1 MTGSG
6 TASRRR
12 APLALA
18 LVVGLAVGLV
28 VAGCGRGGGP
38 KVAAEV
44 EGRSISAQRTE
55 QLASTLAKGDAM
67 RDEVEQGELSR
78 RGVNQVVLAYLIRL
92 TFLEHLAE
100 KMGVADAADSRE
112 RQAVTQLPADAFTAR
127 GWTANDLQAALKAT
141 RLSKALAQKVFPSP
155 GVSEKDLR
163 DYYEHHADEFRNYW
177 HAEARVAFFRAEDPA
192 RKLRQEVQ
200 GGQPFPAAAHA
211 LGAEQEGSLGEVTP
225 DAPLGPPIIAA
236 IAALRPGQ
244 VGDPVAAG
252 GGWFVVAVNQRVD
265 TPARSFEDAQPELR
279 KLQEDDRRQD
289 LFYEW
294 LGKQLARA
302 KVKVSRHYGRWN
314 PQTLEVM

>member
-1 MTGSG
+1 MTSSG
-6 TASRRR
+6 TAARRW
-12 APLALA
+12 APLAL
-18 LVVGLAVGLV
+18 GLAAALAAV
-28 VAGCGRGGGP
+28 GCGRGGGP

-44 EGRSISAQRTE
+44 EGRAISARRTE

-67 RDEVEQGELSR
+67 RDEVAQGELSQ
-78 RGVNQVVLAYLIRL
+78 RGVDQVVLAYLIRL

-100 KMGVADAADSRE
+100 KMGVADAADPRE
-112 RQAVTQLPADAFTAR
+112 GQAVAQLPADAFTAR

-177 HAEARVAFFRAEDPA
+177 HAEARVAFFKAEDPA
-192 RKLRQEVQ
+192 RKLRPAVQ

-225 DAPLGPPIIAA
+225 DAPLGPPILQKIAG
-236 IAALRPGQ
+236 LRPGQ
-244 VGDPVAAG
+244 VSDPVAAG
-252 GGWFVVAVNQRVD
+252 GGWFVVTVNQRVD
-265 TPARSFEDAQPELR
+265 TPARSFEDAQPALR
-279 KLQEDDRRQD
+279 KLQEDGRRQD

-302 KVKVSRHYGRWN
+302 KVKVSSHYGRWN